1 MSFPAITLAIPVY
14 NAEAYVEQSLR
25 SALDQDF
32 ELPYEVLVVDDCG
45 TDKSMEVVHHVMEQH
60 PRRNLVRTIRHPR
73 NLGLGAAR
81 NTAIDQAHGKY
92 LFFLDADDWLTIDCL
107 SHLYAL
113 AEHHQSD
120 VTAGSTKQYQHGEIL
135 PRYSLCDKIVAH
147 EAAGVWMVVHDIF
160 MNIEMWNKL
169 FLLDFLRQHHIQT
182 VHRIMEDS
190 VFDFQVR
197 ALARSIVLTSHIT
210 HFYNIHEISILGNL
224 FGHQATDEAVS
235 TYCDIIHQVQQ
246 LITLHYLDIDGI
258 YDVYALRL
266 FYTFHSLTRM
276 QLNDAQE
283 KYVRES
289 LHGFLD
295 FIPSMRSLHQ
305 GAFRMAWLACRLK
318 GGDWRAFEHA
328 YNNRYSRQAYYL
340 KRLLQCI

>member
-1 MSFPAITLAIPVY
+1 MPFPVITVAIPIY

-25 SALDQDF
+25 SALDQDL

-45 TDKSMEVVHHVMEQH
+45 TDKSMEIVSRVTEQH
-60 PRRNLVRTIRHPR
+60 PWRSQVRTIRHQQ

-81 NTAIDQAHGKY
+81 NTAIDQARGKY
-92 LFFLDADDWLTIDCL
+92 LFFLDADDWLTPDCL
-107 SHLYAL
+107 SHLYTL
-113 AEHHQSD
+113 AERHQSD
-120 VTAGSTKQYQHGEIL
+120 ITAGSTEQYKHGEIL
-135 PRYSLCDKIVAH
+135 SRYSLPDKIIEH

-169 FLLDFLRQHHIQT
+169 FRIDFLRQHHIQT

-197 ALARSIVLTSHIT
+197 ALARSIVLSSHVT
-210 HFYNIHEISILGNL
+210 HFNNVHEDSILGNL

-246 LITLHYLDIDGI
+246 LITRHYHDIDGI
-258 YDVYALRL
+258 YDLYALRL

-276 QLNDAQE
+276 QLNDTQE
-283 KYVRES
+283 RYVKES

-318 GGDWRAFEHA
+318 GRDWRAFEHA

-340 KRLLQCI
+340 KRLLLCF

>member
-169 FLLDFLRQHHIQT
+169 FRLDFLRQHHIQT

-210 HFYNIHEISILGNL
+210 HFYNIHENSILGNL

-258 YDVYALRL
+258 LSIL
-266 FYTFHSLTRM
+266 
-276 QLNDAQE
+276 
-283 KYVRES
+283 
-289 LHGFLD
+289 
-295 FIPSMRSLHQ
+295 
-305 GAFRMAWLACRLK
+305 
-318 GGDWRAFEHA
+318 
-328 YNNRYSRQAYYL
+328 
-340 KRLLQCI
+340 